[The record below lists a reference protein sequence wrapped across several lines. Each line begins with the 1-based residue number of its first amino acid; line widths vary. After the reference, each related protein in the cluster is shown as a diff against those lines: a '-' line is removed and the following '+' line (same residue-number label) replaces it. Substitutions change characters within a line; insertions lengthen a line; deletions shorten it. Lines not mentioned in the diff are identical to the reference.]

1 MTAKGNHYTILG
13 NDLIFENTAG
23 EYWEYEYDLLTRL
36 IAVRKSENGTDNLAI
51 VASYTYDALNQRMRT
66 DSTKYGTTWYAFGID
81 GNVLFK
87 ETEDEYEQYVY
98 VAGKTFV
105 LVTGNNEDTEEEIYY
120 YLTNHIGS
128 TEMVTDENGQVVWQN
143 ELTPFGISSGEIGI
157 VHLQAKFTGKDFDM
171 ETQLYYFNARWY
183 DPGIGRFVTEDPVK
197 DGVNWYVYCANNP
210 LVFFDPSGTVYIPA
224 DLNET
229 GAWDEQKETYRQ
241 FRINKATSMLPADL
255 PEYAHSRIIAFYT
268 KEWSK
273 EMDVVFAYEKAV
285 LLALQFYRYAQ
296 KHG

>member
-23 EYWEYEYDLLTRL
+23 EYWEYEYDLLNRL
-36 IAVRKSENGTDNLAI
+36 IAVRKSESGTDNLAI

-157 VHLQAKFTGKDFDM
+157 VHLQAKFTGKDFDE

-183 DPGIGRFVTEDPVK
+183 DPGIGRFASEDPIK
-197 DGVNWYVYCANNP
+197 DGINWY
-210 LVFFDPSGTVYIPA
+210 F
-224 DLNET
+224 
-229 GAWDEQKETYRQ
+229 
-241 FRINKATSMLPADL
+241 
-255 PEYAHSRIIAFYT
+255 
-268 KEWSK
+268 
-273 EMDVVFAYEKAV
+273 
-285 LLALQFYRYAQ
+285 
-296 KHG
+296 